1 MAKYGSLVTIKGKEK
16 IVKAIKEGAKVD
28 IKEFAAG
35 DGAGSYY
42 QPMEDQTALK
52 GEKWRGNVQEVKI
65 NPESPNMIE
74 IIAVIPPDEGG
85 FTIRE
90 IGAFDTEGNLIVV
103 ANTPDTEKV
112 IITSGAAGEVRLTI
126 YMEIANAEI
135 IELKV
140 DPYTVSA
147 TKADLEQ
154 HNKSPNAHEGQFAD
168 KGQFVSHIE
177 NKDIHVT
184 PEMTANYDKAF
195 LGLTEHIENEDIH
208 VTKAQ
213 KDGWEDAKNKAGKNE
228 QGLLAL
234 GIDLS
239 DIKGKL
245 KRLEDGVFNDITG
258 NPFTVSFKNLEGI
271 KLIKGNYNRS
281 KNRIEC

>member
-90 IGAFDTEGNLIVV
+90 VGAFDTEGNLIVV

-168 KGQFVSHIE
+168 QGQFIAHVE
-177 NKDIHVT
+177 NSEIHVT
-184 PEMTANYDKAF
+184 KQMKENYDKAF
-195 LGLTEHIENEDIH
+195 KGLTEHVENEDVH
-208 VTKAQ
+208 VTIEQKSNWTDGAKKA
-213 KDGWEDAKNKAGKNE
+213 DKNAQE
-228 QGLLAL
+228 LQGMN
-234 GIDLS
+234 IDLS
-239 DIKGKL
+239 ELKGKL
-245 KRLEDGVFNDITG
+245 QRLEDGVFNDITG
-258 NPFTVSFKNLEGI
+258 NPFTVSFKDLEGI
-271 KLIKGNYNRS
+271 KLIKGNYNRNR
-281 KNRIEC
+281 NRIEC

>member
-1 MAKYGSLVTIKGKEK
+1 MAKYGSIVTAKGKEK
-16 IVKAIKEGAKVD
+16 ITKAILEGKKVN
-28 IKEFAAG
+28 ITEFAAG
-35 DGAGSYY
+35 DGGGQYY
-42 QPMEDQTALK
+42 QPTEIQTALN
-52 GEKWRGNVQEVKI
+52 GEKWRGAVQECKV
-65 NPESPNMIE
+65 NHESPNLIE
-74 IIAVIPPDEGG
+74 IIAVIPPNEGG

-90 IGAFDTEGNLIVV
+90 IGAFDDEGNLIVI

-112 IITSGAAGEVRLTI
+112 IITTGAAGEVKLVI
-126 YMEIANAEI
+126 YMEISNAEV

-140 DPYTVSA
+140 DPFTVSA
-147 TKADLEQ
+147 TKADLEN
-154 HNKSPNAHEGQFAD
+154 HDRDPNAHEGQFAD
-168 KGQFVSHIE
+168 KGQFVAHIE
-177 NKDIHVT
+177 NEDIHVT
-184 PEMTANYDKAF
+184 PEMKANYDKAF

-239 DIKGKL
+239 DIKGKI
-245 KRLEDGVFNDITG
+245 KRLEDGIFNDITG